1 MSSIKS
7 TQDGFTLL
15 EVIVTITV
23 AGFIMMGL
31 VVLITNLYSIS
42 DRSYDLMLANS
53 SAENKFEDL
62 RSGTFLGLSD
72 GPYDFTTELPSSLG
86 SPKSATYT
94 VGNSSLVNVS
104 AAVKEINM
112 TIVYNSH
119 GKTQTL
125 EYSGYIGELGV
136 GQY

>member
-1 MSSIKS
+1 MKNN
-7 TQDGFTLL
+7 QNGFTLL
-15 EVIVTITV
+15 EVVVAITV

-31 VVLITNLYSIS
+31 VVLVTNLYSIS

-72 GPYDFTTELPSSLG
+72 GAYDFTTELPSSLG
-86 SPKSATYT
+86 NPKSATYV
-94 VGNSSLVNVS
+94 VGDSSLVNVDT
-104 AAVKEINM
+104 AVKEVTM